1 MWRPEHR
8 ALGATVSRA
17 WQKLLRQPARFVS
30 VDSSLFLDRA
40 IHSWEYTHR
49 YGAPL
54 IHHLQELLDAHGRQ
68 DEDGL
73 EDSVDFDGDL
83 FVREIGLELQLGR
96 FGTLLEYPFTIA
108 ELNDLVAELEAEVG

>member
-8 ALGATVSRA
+8 ALGTTVSEA
-17 WQKLLRQPARFVS
+17 WQKLLRQPDRFVS
-30 VDSSLFLDRA
+30 VDSALFLDRE
-40 IHSWEYTHR
+40 ITSWEYAHR

-54 IHHLQELLDAHGRQ
+54 IHDLQELLDAYGRE

-73 EDSVDFDGDL
+73 ADSVDFDGDL
-83 FVREIGLELQLGR
+83 FVREEGLELQLGR
-96 FGTLLEYPFTIA
+96 FGTLLKYPFTIA